1 MTDVAASPV
10 AGDERYVALDTL
22 RGVAVLGILAMN
34 IYAFAMP
41 FPAYGNPL
49 LLGGT
54 EWYNLGTWFFTHLFF
69 DLKFM
74 AIFSMLFGAGI
85 IVMSDRAEARG
96 SNFRQLHFRRQRWL
110 LLFGALHGYLLWTGD
125 ILFHYALTAMLVV
138 GLRGR
143 SPRALI
149 VIALLLMPV
158 GLITLSSAGGILA
171 DMRDEA
177 ASVAALEASGE
188 VLSEEQLGAR
198 DRWEGARASVMPT
211 DDDLA
216 AEIRA
221 YQGSYTEIVRHR
233 AAETFANQTD
243 GYLAFMLW
251 RVAGLMLIGMALMK
265 LGIISGQRNPT
276 FYRRMLII
284 GYGIGLPLVALGA
297 AMQYQAAW
305 DAFYVFRIGM
315 TPNYIG
321 SVFVALGHIAA
332 VILIVKSGML
342 AGLMSRFTA
351 VGRMAF
357 TNYLMHSLVM
367 TTIFYGYG
375 FGLFGQ
381 VERLTQMGFVVG
393 MLAVQ
398 LWYSPLWLRHY
409 RFGPAEWLWRSL
421 AYRQLQPMR
430 KQSMSG
436 VS

>member
-10 AGDERYVALDTL
+10 AGGERYVALDTL

-49 LLGGT
+49 LMGGT

-74 AIFSMLFGAGI
+74 ALFSMLFGAGI
-85 IVMSDRAEARG
+85 IVMSDRSKKSG
-96 SNFRQLHFRRQRWL
+96 TNFRQLHYRRQRWL
-110 LLFGALHGYLLWTGD
+110 LLFGALHGYLLWSGD

-138 GLRGR
+138 GLRNR

-149 VIALLLMPV
+149 LIALLLMPV
-158 GLITLSSAGGILA
+158 ALITLSSAATILG
-171 DMRDEA
+171 DLRDEA
-177 ASVAALEASGE
+177 ASVAVLEASGE
-188 VLSEEQLGAR
+188 VLSEEEVRAR
-198 DRWEGARASVMPT
+198 DQWDDARASVMPT
-211 DDDLA
+211 EADLA
-216 AEIRA
+216 AEVA
-221 YQGSYTEIVRHR
+221 AHQGSYTEIARHR
-233 AAETFANQTD
+233 APDTFANQTD

-265 LGIISGQRNPT
+265 LGIISGQRNPD
-276 FYRRMLII
+276 FYRRMLIT

-297 AMQYQAAW
+297 VMQYRASW

-315 TPNYIG
+315 APNYVG
-321 SVFVALGHIAA
+321 SVFVALGHVAA
-332 VILIVKSGML
+332 VILVVKSGMF
-342 AGLMSRFTA
+342 AGLMTRFTA

-367 TTIFYGYG
+367 TTVFYGYG

-381 VERLTQMGFVVG
+381 VERFAQMGFVVV

-398 LWYSPLWLRHY
+398 LWLSPLWLRHY

-421 AYRQLQPMR
+421 TYRQPQPMR
-430 KQSMSG
+430 RQPMSG
-436 VS
+436 AS